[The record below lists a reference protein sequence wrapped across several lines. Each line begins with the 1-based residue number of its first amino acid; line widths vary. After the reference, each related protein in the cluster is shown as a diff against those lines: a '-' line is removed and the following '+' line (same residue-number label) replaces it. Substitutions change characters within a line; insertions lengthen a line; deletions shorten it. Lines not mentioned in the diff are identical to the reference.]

1 MLSSLVAARLGAD
14 EGVRPYIKHE
24 GDRVS
29 GCELTGL
36 CRLVP

>member
-1 MLSSLVAARLGAD
+1 MLFLLVAARLGAD
-14 EGVRPYIKHE
+14 ECVRPYITHE

-36 CRLVP
+36 CRLVL